1 MDTWGYYNRTDKGA
15 DGEDTESEILAQADP
30 INKARA
36 ERKGFKFLRYATPPG
51 VTPALVPCN
60 VGVSAGEQIFG
71 FLPEEREDLD
81 ASEIVKQAAEVA
93 LRKMTGTWT
102 EAEAQ
107 AEEVA
112 HAEGRYMPEE
122 TEFAIVQGNPLAGY
136 EALSADGAG
145 TAAVMPPATTSTGA
159 GTTGT
164 GTEAPAPPPAP

>member
-1 MDTWGYYNRTDKGA
+1 MDTWGYYKRTDKNR
-15 DGEDTESEILAQADP
+15 DGEETESEILAQADP

-36 ERKGFKFLRYATPPG
+36 ERKGFEFLRYATPPG

-71 FLPEEREDLD
+71 FLPEAREDLD
-81 ASEIVKQAAEVA
+81 QSEIVKQAAEVA

-112 HAEGRYMPEE
+112 HAKGRYMPEE
-122 TEFAIVQGNPLAGY
+122 TDFAIVQGDPLAGFK
-136 EALSADGAG
+136 ALSEDGTG
-145 TAAVMPPATTSTGA
+145 TAAVMPPAPVGA
-159 GTTGT
+159 GTEGT
-164 GTEAPAPPPAP
+164 GTKPTTPPEA